1 MGDPI
6 LLMSSDRIKRSISR
20 VAYQIAEDN
29 RDEAAILIVGIKQRG
44 SVVAKIIKE
53 QLVSLSK
60 NDVALLFIHETQ
72 NSDLQFEQKKIEQLT
87 GNYDCIILVDDV
99 IFSGKTML
107 AAIQETLAAFNPKVL
122 RTAVLVDRGHRMR
135 PVEATFCGME
145 LPTKLDEHVEVK
157 IEEDALTR
165 VVLSKSGK

>member
-1 MGDPI
+1 MGNPI
-6 LLMSSDRIKRSISR
+6 LLMSGDRIKRSISR

-29 RDEAAILIVGIKQRG
+29 RDEEAILVAGIKQRG
-44 SVVAKIIKE
+44 SAVAKALKE
-53 QLVSLSK
+53 QLVSLLK
-60 NDVALLFIHETQ
+60 NDVALLSIYEAK
-72 NSDLQFEQKKIEQLT
+72 NSDLQFEQKKIEQLS
-87 GNYDCIILVDDV
+87 GNYDYIILVDDV

-107 AAIQETLAAFNPKVL
+107 AAIHETLTIFNPKVL

-157 IEEDALTR
+157 IEEDILTS
-165 VVLSKSGK
+165 VMLSKSGK